1 MTDSAGLHGIKDGGH
16 SVEEGLTAETDGD
29 FLSFLVFGEAGKL
42 KGLFDERG
50 EIIVLDVAA
59 ARPFHDISGEN
70 LIGIRL
76 RILDAVR
83 GENHG
88 AGEVRQFL
96 LLILPG
102 RAKVARE
109 MRESLQLRISV
120 GGEHLAVG
128 VHVDALPFGLLQNL
142 IEIREVMAGNE
153 NAVALAVPGGNGG
166 RFGIAE
172 GLRIAGVKKLHSAH
186 VGLAA
191 VESEPQPIVK
201 AAVRAIIRGSG
212 EQTAHIEHHVMVTLP
227 ETGGMIGVRGNALE
241 AEEDNLH
248 GGAHIGVFSKL
259 VGRRGGGE
267 QLLCLGGRIGGH
279 TLQRIPLIQDL
290 ADELLQGNGIEVDI
304 GQR

>member
-1 MTDSAGLHGIKDGGH
+1 M
-16 SVEEGLTAETDGD
+16 
-29 FLSFLVFGEAGKL
+29 
-42 KGLFDERG
+42 
-50 EIIVLDVAA
+50 
-59 ARPFHDISGEN
+59 
-70 LIGIRL
+70 
-76 RILDAVR
+76 
-83 GENHG
+83 
-88 AGEVRQFL
+88 
-96 LLILPG
+96 
-102 RAKVARE
+102 
-109 MRESLQLRISV
+109 

-153 NAVALAVPGGNGG
+153 NAVALAVAGGNSS

-172 GLRIAGVKKLHSAH
+172 GLRVAGVKKLHSAH

-191 VESEPQPIVK
+191 VESEPQPVVK
-201 AAVRAIIRGSG
+201 AAVRAIISGSG

-248 GGAHIGVFSKL
+248 GGAHVGVFSKL

-267 QLLCLGGRIGGH
+267 QLLCLGGRIGVH

-290 ADELLQGNGIEVDI
+290 TDELLQGNGIEVDV